1 LFKDEA
7 GNVYT
12 NIKSPLVINTK
23 TLKGLQKVLIL
34 VAPKQNVVESSLTII
49 ETLPAVGFNR
59 EA

>member
-1 LFKDEA
+1 
-7 GNVYT
+7 
-12 NIKSPLVINTK
+12 LVINTK

-59 EA
+59 EV